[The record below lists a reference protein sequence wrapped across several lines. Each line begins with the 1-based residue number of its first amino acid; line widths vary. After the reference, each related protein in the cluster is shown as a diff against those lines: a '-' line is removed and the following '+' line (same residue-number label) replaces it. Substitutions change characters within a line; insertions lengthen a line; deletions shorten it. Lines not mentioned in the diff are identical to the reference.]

1 MFVPQA
7 IWQQER
13 VPLWIK
19 PYKILVMSSDSGMI
33 EPVLNAVSLH
43 QVPERLPGSGSGS
56 GCWRVTLVLLDLQV
70 RKQSQLSLLDYF
82 LQEHGAPTTEEF
94 LSAQRNFVQSCAGYS
109 LICYLLQVK
118 DR

>member
-1 MFVPQA
+1 MSDGCFRLQS

-43 QVPERLPGSGSGS
+43 QVRHKHHY
-56 GCWRVTLVLLDLQV
+56 TL
-70 RKQSQLSLLDYF
+70 
-82 LQEHGAPTTEEF
+82 
-94 LSAQRNFVQSCAGYS
+94 
-109 LICYLLQVK
+109 
-118 DR
+118 

>member
-1 MFVPQA
+1 MHRLIISLCLCVQS

-43 QVPERLPGSGSGS
+43 QVHTQA
-56 GCWRVTLVLLDLQV
+56 VLVLI
-70 RKQSQLSLLDYF
+70 
-82 LQEHGAPTTEEF
+82 TT
-94 LSAQRNFVQSCAGYS
+94 L
-109 LICYLLQVK
+109 
-118 DR
+118 

>member
-1 MFVPQA
+1 MTPIIRFQKMISILFNDLCSDWSHQS

-43 QVPERLPGSGSGS
+43 QVHRGS
-56 GCWRVTLVLLDLQV
+56 WKTLTHFMF
-70 RKQSQLSLLDYF
+70 F
-82 LQEHGAPTTEEF
+82 LFT
-94 LSAQRNFVQSCAGYS
+94 
-109 LICYLLQVK
+109 
-118 DR
+118 

>member
-1 MFVPQA
+1 MQN

-43 QVPERLPGSGSGS
+43 QVLGRVLGSGS
-56 GCWRVTLVLLDLQV
+56 
-70 RKQSQLSLLDYF
+70 
-82 LQEHGAPTTEEF
+82 
-94 LSAQRNFVQSCAGYS
+94 AG
-109 LICYLLQVK
+109 L
-118 DR
+118 